1 MEIKETPIEGVKI
14 IKSEIFQD
22 SRGLFFES
30 YNKKEF
36 EKELGTNTIF
46 VQDNYSKSKK
56 GVLRGLHFQ
65 INKPQGKLIRV
76 LRGEIFDV
84 VVDLR
89 KDSKSF
95 SSWHGLTLSEEN
107 NEQLWVPSGLAHGF
121 IVTSEY
127 ADVSYKVT
135 DYWFPEFEKTLL
147 WNDPKIGIDWPS
159 NDPLLSK
166 KDSQGLKFSELE
178 PLL

>member
-36 EKELGTNTIF
+36 EKELGTTTIF

-147 WNDPKIGIDWPS
+147 WNDPQIGIDWPS

-166 KDSQGLKFSELE
+166 KDLQGLKFSELE

>member
-1 MEIKETPIEGVKI
+1 MDIRETPIQGVKI

-36 EKELGTNTIF
+36 EKELDVNPIF

-65 INKPQGKLIRV
+65 VSKPQGKLVRV

-95 SSWHGLTLSEEN
+95 SSWHGLTLSEES

-147 WNDPKIGIDWPS
+147 WNDPHIGVVWPS

-166 KDSQGLKFSELE
+166 KDSQGLKLSELE

>member
-1 MEIKETPIEGVKI
+1 M
-14 IKSEIFQD
+14 
-22 SRGLFFES
+22 
-30 YNKKEF
+30 
-36 EKELGTNTIF
+36 
-46 VQDNYSKSKK
+46 
-56 GVLRGLHFQ
+56 RGLHFQ

-95 SSWHGLTLSEEN
+95 SSWHGLILSEEN
-107 NEQLWVPSGLAHGF
+107 KEQLWVPSGLAHGF
-121 IVTSEY
+121 IVTSDY

-147 WNDPKIGIDWPS
+147 WNDPQIGIDWPS

-166 KDSQGLKFSELE
+166 KDLQGLKFSELE

>member
-1 MEIKETPIEGVKI
+1 MDIRETPIQGVKI

-36 EKELGTNTIF
+36 EKELDVNPIF

-65 INKPQGKLIRV
+65 VSKPQGKLVRV

-95 SSWHGLTLSEEN
+95 SRWISSILSEEN
-107 NEQLWVPSGLAHGF
+107 KEQLWVPPGCAHGF
-121 IVTSEY
+121 LVTSEY

-147 WNDPKIGIDWPS
+147 WNDPQIAIDWPS
-159 NDPLLSK
+159 NAPLLST